1 MIRFTRHSME
11 RMRQRG
17 ISLRDV
23 ETIPQSELLEHGIQI
38 QDQEYEYEKIM
49 KKSIL
54 RIIFRIVDND
64 VLIITCIKSKK

>member
-1 MIRFTRHSME
+1 
-11 RMRQRG
+11 MRQRG